1 MKLPDDET
9 SGNFLCPEDQLF
21 QSRNLIVYLI
31 CARHHNSCPI
41 SPASRFLQYIEE
53 KQAKYASHFTVGRTN
68 AFKNCWK
75 CDRAVDSWQMSALLR
90 KPPWW
95 EMGETY
101 VEDRYRFVLHPGME
115 PCNSDMHG
123 SLINASGFPLKPKE
137 ISCVYKRS
145 NRWKLLQASSIN
157 SIYSHT
163 PIMPMY
169 SVICY
174 LTTEPPS
181 LRPPPPLVQNPLAQL
196 KTPPQQISPL
206 TILHHHFPCSVESF
220 WLAQDKVFQST

>member
-1 MKLPDDET
+1 MQVTLQWGGQMLLRIAESVTGLWTAGKCQRYSENHHDEKWGRRMLRT
-9 SGNFLCPEDQLF
+9 GIDLSCTQEWSHATVICMAASSMQVGFLC
-21 QSRNLIVYLI
+21 
-31 CARHHNSCPI
+31 
-41 SPASRFLQYIEE
+41 
-53 KQAKYASHFTVGRTN
+53 
-68 AFKNCWK
+68 
-75 CDRAVDSWQMSALLR
+75 
-90 KPPWW
+90 
-95 EMGETY
+95 
-101 VEDRYRFVLHPGME
+101 
-115 PCNSDMHG
+115 
-123 SLINASGFPLKPKE
+123 KPKE

-206 TILHHHFPCSVESF
+206 TILHHHLPCSVESF